1 MKTLLKATLLAA
13 TLGITAPLAAQA
25 IPTATIVLV
34 DMDKVFTTSAAGKQ
48 AQAELKTRADGIQAR
63 LQSLSTQF
71 GAEEQALGKTQPQ
84 QGATPAVI
92 AAWQAKVKDFQT
104 RKAKEEQ
111 DLRKRDADFQ
121 ASRQSVL
128 KQINEA
134 AQPIISTVMK
144 ERGANIVLAEGATLQ
159 HIAALDVTPDVVS
172 RLDKSLPRV
181 STATPVA
188 PAAK

>member
-13 TLGITAPLAAQA
+13 TLGITAPLAAQTVPA
-25 IPTATIVLV
+25 AVIVLV
-34 DMDKVFTTSAAGKQ
+34 DMDKVFTTSAAGRQ

-63 LQSLSTQF
+63 LQSLRTQF
-71 GAEEQALGKTQPQ
+71 GAEEQALGKTQPA

-92 AAWQAKVKDFQT
+92 AAWQTKVKDYGA
-104 RKAKEEQ
+104 RKQKEEA
-111 DLRKRDADFQ
+111 DLAKRDADFQ

-128 KQINEA
+128 KQLNEA

-144 ERGANIVLAEGATLQ
+144 ERGASIVLAEGATLQ
-159 HIAALDVTPDVVS
+159 HIAALDVTPDVVA

-181 STATPVA
+181 STATPAAA
-188 PAAK
+188 PAK

>member
-1 MKTLLKATLLAA
+1 MKTLIKTLLLASA
-13 TLGITAPLAAQA
+13 LAVTAPLAAQA
-25 IPTATIVLV
+25 VPAATIVLV
-34 DMDKVFTTSAAGKQ
+34 DMDKVFTTSVAGKQ
-48 AQAELKTRADGIQAR
+48 AQVELKTRADGIQAR

-71 GAEEQALGKTQPQ
+71 GAEEQALGKTQPAPT
-84 QGATPAVI
+84 ATAAI
-92 AAWQAKVKDFQT
+92 ITAWQTKVKDFQA
-104 RKAKEEQ
+104 RKSTAEQ

-128 KQINEA
+128 KQLNDA

-181 STATPVA
+181 STATPAA
-188 PAAK
+188 PAK

>member
-1 MKTLLKATLLAA
+1 M
-13 TLGITAPLAAQA
+13 
-25 IPTATIVLV
+25 
-34 DMDKVFTTSAAGKQ
+34 
-48 AQAELKTRADGIQAR
+48 
-63 LQSLSTQF
+63 
-71 GAEEQALGKTQPQ
+71 
-84 QGATPAVI
+84 
-92 AAWQAKVKDFQT
+92 KDFQT

-128 KQINEA
+128 KQLNDA

-144 ERGANIVLAEGATLQ
+144 ERGATIVLAEGATLQ

-181 STATPVA
+181 STATP
-188 PAAK
+188 AATPGK